1 VVSFF
6 FEVVPKHLLEEG
18 SDALSRMIVDCE
30 VSNFYLKLCWPHTR
44 KHTHKHTQTHTRT
57 HRNTH
62 TQNHTHTNT
71 HNTHTNTHTHTH
83 KPHALLQD
91 RIAAKKL
98 EAAKRRAAGGSGRK
112 VVVASTPAPTRV
124 RGSGLTAKQC
134 GVLEGLRAHDCL
146 GLTKDLVPCLGPD
159 PMKTSPC
166 STGRTICRNCAKG
179 YKSCEDCKKSGVWV
193 SVFVVIFFNMLL
205 L

>member
-1 VVSFF
+1 MVCFIFDVVSFF

-71 HNTHTNTHTHTH
+71 HNTHTNTHTHTNLMLYCRTASLQ
-83 KPHALLQD
+83 KNWRLRSGGRQAAVEERWSSLQPQPLL
-91 RIAAKKL
+91 
-98 EAAKRRAAGGSGRK
+98 E
-112 VVVASTPAPTRV
+112 
-124 RGSGLTAKQC
+124 
-134 GVLEGLRAHDCL
+134 
-146 GLTKDLVPCLGPD
+146 
-159 PMKTSPC
+159 
-166 STGRTICRNCAKG
+166 
-179 YKSCEDCKKSGVWV
+179 
-193 SVFVVIFFNMLL
+193 
-205 L
+205 